1 LFDLIYNFQ
10 ERIKEKIEYMGGIFS
25 HHLRDS
31 TTHLMVGKVGSQK
44 YIVSE
49 IKYILRYLF

>member
-1 LFDLIYNFQ
+1 
-10 ERIKEKIEYMGGIFS
+10 MGGIFS

-44 YIVSE
+44 YTVSD
-49 IKYILRYLF
+49 I